1 MNHKHLPNLYPN
13 IRGWNVPHLL
23 MAVHRPLFCRIS
35 SVFFCRWWCHVSFI
49 SCRIVI
55 SGSPS
60 TASSCMLPRAAWLRS
75 KYHIHSK
82 KNLISGMTDERLLYQ
97 WQLRHDLG
105 MSWHFVLCMWA
116 LQTKK
121 NALECLSRLLDSL
134 DKMVILE
141 EVLPFLTEIQC
152 SDVDII
158 MAVVGQ

>member
-1 MNHKHLPNLYPN
+1 M
-13 IRGWNVPHLL
+13 
-23 MAVHRPLFCRIS
+23 
-35 SVFFCRWWCHVSFI
+35 HV
-49 SCRIVI
+49 
-55 SGSPS
+55 
-60 TASSCMLPRAAWLRS
+60 
-75 KYHIHSK
+75 
-82 KNLISGMTDERLLYQ
+82 Q
-97 WQLRHDLG
+97 
-105 MSWHFVLCMWA
+105 